1 MLNKPIPNISS
12 TAQELRPG
20 KPSGVSQS
28 ISVESSSSHN
38 SDSTVNSNYGVTGVH
53 EYGSTWNNNSNY
65 D

>member
-28 ISVESSSSHN
+28 ISVESSSSQN
-38 SDSTVNSNYGVTGVH
+38 SDSTVNSNYGVTRVH
-53 EYGSTWNNNSNY
+53 EYSSPRNTNSNY